1 MLQPERKQV
10 RLRKAQ
16 ALLFSAIAVA
26 FILFQVYTAGAGP
39 FMSIIQRSI
48 HLGFALVLC
57 FLVTPLRIKG
67 REWSGIS
74 PPNLILAVLSIVVCT
89 YLALSANRILMEAAY
104 VNPTRRDIILG
115 VIAIFIVLEASRRIL
130 GWVFPVLAIL
140 AVVYAYFGPY
150 FPGTFGH
157 RGTSFSDL
165 IGIIYLG
172 PMGFTGALVG
182 FSATLVATFVILGE
196 LLIRIGGTDTF
207 LDFAKLV
214 GGRINGGVAQMAV
227 IASAAFGSIN
237 GSSGANVVTTG
248 AVTIPAMKEA
258 GYKPEFAGAV
268 EATAS
273 CGGQILPPIM
283 GAGAF
288 IMAELTQTSYL
299 EICKAALIPAVLF
312 FVAVSVSIY
321 FYSCRARFGKI
332 PQDQMPSLKA
342 MLPRSQMLV
351 LPIAVLLCLLLV
363 GFTPVTSGFF
373 SLMTAILIFLLT
385 RLVISFRGSPKSF
398 SCEIKD
404 VGIRL
409 RMGAEASAQTLM
421 MMAPLCACASVVIAT
436 IGVTGMGIKLTGI
449 ALGISGGT
457 PLAALLLTMAT
468 CIILGMGIP
477 TTAAYLLAAA
487 VAAPILVAMGIPILA
502 SHLFIFYYAILSGV
516 TPPVCATVYAGA
528 VLAQTSW
535 LRVVP
540 YAMLLS
546 LVAFVLPFTFIYNP
560 ALLLSSEPW
569 AIISSIFFVLVGIIC
584 LSGATMGWLFKSA
597 NIPERI
603 LLFVGAAL
611 ALIQFNHIANI
622 AAVAIL
628 ALVCILQWRFHKI
641 DSPSPAG

>member
-1 MLQPERKQV
+1 MIQLEERQT
-10 RLRKAQ
+10 RLKKTQ
-16 ALLFSAIAVA
+16 AFLFSAIAIA
-26 FILFQVYTAGAGP
+26 FILFQIYTAGAGP
-39 FMSIIQRSI
+39 FPSIIQRSI

-57 FLVTPLRIKG
+57 FLATPQKIKDRQWG
-67 REWSGIS
+67 GLS
-74 PPNLILAVLSIVVCT
+74 PPNLILITLSIVVCA

-104 VNPTRRDIILG
+104 VNPTELDILLG
-115 VIAIFIVLEASRRIL
+115 VIAILIVLEASRRIL

-140 AVVYAYFGPY
+140 AIVYAYFGPY

-172 PMGFTGALVG
+172 PMGFTGTLVG

-227 IASAAFGSIN
+227 VASAAFGSIN

-312 FVAVSVSIY
+312 FFAVSVSIY
-321 FYSCRARFGKI
+321 FYSSRAKFGKI
-332 PQDQMPSLKA
+332 PQDKMPSLKV
-342 MLPRSQMLV
+342 MLPRSQTLV
-351 LPIAVLLCLLLV
+351 LPIAVLLYLLLV

-373 SLMTAILIFLLT
+373 SLVTAILVFLLT
-385 RLVISFRGSPKSF
+385 RLVITFRRKPI
-398 SCEIKD
+398 SCGVEIKD
-404 VGIRL
+404 VGTRL
-409 RMGAEASAQTLM
+409 KAGAEASAQTLM
-421 MMAPLCACASVVIAT
+421 MMAPLCACASIVIAV
-436 IGVTGMGIKLTGI
+436 IGVTGIGIKLTGI

-528 VLAQTSW
+528 VLAQANW

-546 LVAFVLPFTFIYNP
+546 LVAFVLPFAFIYNS
-560 ALLLSSEPW
+560 ALLLSGEPW
-569 AIISSIFFVLVGIIC
+569 RIISSIFFVLIGIIC
-584 LSGATMGWLFKSA
+584 LSGATMGFLLKKA
-597 NIPERI
+597 NVSERI
-603 LLFVGAAL
+603 LLFIGAAL
-611 ALIQFNHIANI
+611 ALIQVNHIANL
-622 AAVAIL
+622 AAVAML
-628 ALVCILQWRFHKI
+628 TLVCVIQWRFHKG
-641 DSPSPAG
+641 DSPLPIS